1 MSTRA
6 EDTMSDPRSNDEP
19 APGEPAREESAREV
33 NERHHLPDGTL
44 VHVSSSGSGTRS

>member
-19 APGEPAREESAREV
+19 APGEPAREV